1 MAMIERDAT
10 TSSNREGHRMKTS
23 IHRRVLAVL
32 ATTGILC
39 LSSPSSQAALMSP
52 PQAEQ
57 YIHAPADANQQL
69 ARLFQYHQEYSMF
82 QYPEWATYE
91 GDHRYDD
98 RLTDNSEK
106 AVQSRIQDLHRLMS
120 LLQKIPTDSLSAENK
135 LNHSLFKAMLSEAL
149 AEVPFQ
155 FHLTPITQQH
165 GLHIDFPQ
173 IIESQPLQTL
183 ADYQKYLARLRGFE
197 QQVNNEIAH
206 MRQGMAKKW
215 LMPRFIVEQVLEQIS
230 RITALKPEQSPFY
243 SPLLRA
249 DSGLSPAEKAQLSG
263 TLKDLIQQ
271 SLMPAYEKLFTFI
284 QQEYLPQAPEMPGIW
299 TWSDGEKRY
308 SHLIKT
314 HTGTAM
320 TADQIHALGL
330 QEVTRIRAEMEKV
343 KNQLGFQGT
352 VDEFNHTLKT
362 DPRFYYTQ
370 KADLMAGYQKILDQ
384 MNAKLPQLFGTLP
397 LARCELKEMEEYR
410 AKSAPQAY
418 YYSAPEDRSRPAWF
432 YVNAYDLP
440 SRPKYTMTALTL
452 HEAVP
457 GHHFQIAIA
466 QERKHLPFFRKH
478 SGLTAFTE
486 GWALYAES
494 LGAET
499 GMYTDPY
506 QYYGALTFEIWRAC
520 RLVVDT
526 GIHHKRWSR
535 QQAVDFM
542 RKYTPNSELDIQSE
556 IDRYTA
562 WPGQALAYKI
572 GELRFKELR
581 KKAQTALGK
590 QFEIREFHDLMLKNG
605 VLPFEQLETELDF
618 WLEQKRSRL

>member
-1 MAMIERDAT
+1 MKL
-10 TSSNREGHRMKTS
+10 EGHGMKKNTKR
-23 IHRRVLAVL
+23 IVFAIL
-32 ATTGILC
+32 ATTGIQL
-39 LSSPSSQAALMSP
+39 LGGAIAQADLMP
-52 PQAEQ
+52 PAQVEQ
-57 YIHAPADANQQL
+57 FVQAPADANQQL

-82 QYPEWATYE
+82 HYPEWATYE

-98 RLTDNSEK
+98 RLTDHSEK
-106 AVQSRIQDLHRLMS
+106 AIQNRIRDLHRLMS
-120 LLQKIPTDSLSAENK
+120 LLEKIPTQGLSAENK
-135 LNHSLFKAMLSEAL
+135 LNHSLFKAMLAESL

-173 IIESQPLQTL
+173 IIESQPLQTV
-183 ADYQKYLARLRGFE
+183 ADYQKYVARLRGFD
-197 QQVNNEIAH
+197 QQVTDEIAH
-206 MRQGMAKKW
+206 MRQGLAKKW
-215 LMPRFIVEQVLEQIS
+215 LMPRFILTQVLDQIS
-230 RITALKPEQSPFY
+230 RITTLKPEQSPFY

-249 DSGLSPAEKAQLSG
+249 NSGLSAAEKAQISV
-263 TLKDLIQQ
+263 TLKDLIQM
-271 SLMPAYEKLFTFI
+271 SLMPAYERLYTFI
-284 QQEYLPQAPEMPGIW
+284 KQEYLPQAPEMPGIW
-299 TWSDGEKRY
+299 TWSDGSKRY
-308 SHLIKT
+308 AHLIKT

-320 TADQIHALGL
+320 TADQIHDLGL

-343 KNQLGFQGT
+343 KNQLGFKGT
-352 VDEFNHTLKT
+352 VDAFNHYLKSDT
-362 DPRFYYTQ
+362 RFYFSQ

-384 MNAKLPQLFGTLP
+384 MNLKLPQLFGTLP
-397 LARCELKEMEEYR
+397 QARCELKEMEEYR

-440 SRPKYTMTALTL
+440 SRPAYTMTALTL

-457 GHHFQIAIA
+457 GHHLQIAIA

-478 SGLTAFTE
+478 FGLTAFTE

-494 LGAET
+494 LGYET
-499 GMYTDPY
+499 GMYTDLY

-542 RKYTPNSELDIQSE
+542 RKYTPNSDLDIQSE

-581 KKAQTALGK
+581 KKAQKAMGPH
-590 QFEIREFHDLMLKNG
+590 FDIRGFHDLMLKNG
-605 VLPFEQLETELDF
+605 VVPFDQLEKELDV
-618 WLEQKRSRL
+618 WLKQKQPQALN